1 MPSRP
6 LDLEGLRRLLDAG
19 LSRRPRVA
27 LDRSDLV
34 SAAVLVPVTDHDGP
48 HVLFTKKTASVPHH
62 KGQFSFPGGIV
73 EQRDG
78 SRVETALREAWE
90 EIRLPA
96 AAVEVLGLLDDTETR
111 ATNFI
116 ITPVV
121 GIVRDRVDFAPDGR
135 EIERVLEVP
144 LAKLRDP
151 DIFRTE
157 IWERNG
163 ERHPVQFYQVS
174 PDDLVWGA
182 TARIL
187 TQFLD
192 LLDQPGAL
200 AIPPPQTGARGAPR
214 DPGLCAACAL
224 ARRVVS
230 ARGSEFWLCALAAR
244 DPAFAKYPRLPVLR
258 CPGYHPGSP
267 EVSA

>member
-1 MPSRP
+1 MPSLP
-6 LDLEGLRRLLDAG
+6 LDLEALRRRLDAA

-34 SAAVLVPVTDHDGP
+34 SAAVLVPVTDRDGP

-62 KGQFSFPGGIV
+62 KGQFSFPGGVV
-73 EQRDG
+73 ELRDG

-96 AAVEVLGLLDDTETR
+96 EAVEVLGLLDDTETR

-144 LAKLRDP
+144 LATLQDP
-151 DIFRTE
+151 TIFRTE
-157 IWERNG
+157 TWERNG
-163 ERHPVQFYQVS
+163 EVHPVHFYQVS
-174 PDDLVWGA
+174 PVDVVWGA

-187 TQFLD
+187 SQFLA
-192 LLDQPGAL
+192 LLDEPE
-200 AIPPPQTGARGAPR
+200 AP
-214 DPGLCAACAL
+214 
-224 ARRVVS
+224 
-230 ARGSEFWLCALAAR
+230 
-244 DPAFAKYPRLPVLR
+244 LR
-258 CPGYHPGSP
+258 
-267 EVSA
+267 